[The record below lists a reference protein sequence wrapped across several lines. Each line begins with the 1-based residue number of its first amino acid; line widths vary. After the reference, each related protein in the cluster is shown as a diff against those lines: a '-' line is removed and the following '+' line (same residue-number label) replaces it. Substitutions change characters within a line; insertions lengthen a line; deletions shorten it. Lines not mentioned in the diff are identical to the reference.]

1 MSKISKMKRKIVLLL
16 LLSILLYFNPLHAM
30 DFNHLKKLLEK
41 NSKQLELKKYNIDI
55 SKEDINIINSENY
68 PNINV
73 GFNIED
79 SKSLNNNIS
88 TSVGE
93 YSITSDSLKK
103 SYSYINL
110 NYNLYSFGRLDNKKR
125 IQKYRAESIK
135 YDYCKE
141 KKDLILKLLDIYFNA
156 LNNQIKIENFQNII
170 KDRNNIYKLKNRLFN
185 IGNITK
191 IEVTK
196 SAIEVANLY
205 SQIND
210 SKKELKNFYEQI
222 SFLTNYKFLKDE
234 KLKPLMINELKKD
247 MEFENSS
254 TAKELLFQIKSK
266 QAEILLYEKEFLPN
280 LNFYS
285 KYDFY
290 GYDEN
295 SYKSSMQNMKKNS
308 YRFGLN
314 LSINFFDGFKT
325 LSQKQKTILELKQL
339 QTQYDLEKKKFDNEI
354 LISNQNYQMDKQNL
368 KHKLQNIQLSSSN
381 QTNIIKLENIGELG
395 QIDILNSNIEKT
407 DKHLDYKLNELKL
420 AYEYTKRII
429 LDEGEKCIVP

>member
-1 MSKISKMKRKIVLLL
+1 MKKKIVLLL
-16 LLSILLYFNPLHAM
+16 LLSILLYFNPLYAM
-30 DFNHLKKLLEK
+30 DFNHLKELLEK

-295 SYKSSMQNMKKNS
+295 SYKSSMHNMKKNS

-429 LDEGEKCIVP
+429 LDEVEKCIVP